1 MSKFKRSAALVVG
14 LAVSL
19 PAFADTY
26 KWVDNQGVTHYSETL
41 PPEYADKN
49 RQILNKSGVVIK
61 TQDVLTPEARRAS
74 EAQSAKNSADAVAA
88 RDQRRYDKSLVDS
101 YSSVDEIDLAKSR
114 SLQQLDAGITS
125 INSQITMVTNHLSD
139 LQKEVAERR
148 KENKK
153 VPTFMLN
160 EIKESQ
166 DRLGSLQQDLAKSK
180 EKRAAVQARFDSEK
194 ARYKELTGK

>member
-1 MSKFKRSAALVVG
+1 MNKFERSTVLIAG

-19 PAFADTY
+19 PVFADTY

-61 TQDVLTPEARRAS
+61 TQDVLTPDERRAK
-74 EAQSAKNSADAVAA
+74 EEQSAKTRAEAAAA
-88 RDQRRYDKSLVDS
+88 RDQRRYDKSLVES
-101 YSSVDEIDLAKSR
+101 YSSADEIELAKTR

-125 INSQITMVTNHLSD
+125 INSQIAMVTNHLSS

-148 KENKK
+148 KANKK

-166 DRLGSLQQDLAKSK
+166 DRLDGLQQDLARSK
-180 EKRAAVQARFDSEK
+180 EKRADVQARFDSEK
-194 ARYKELTGK
+194 ARYKVLTGK